1 MSCIRAIFDG
11 IYSGM
16 YATYGYLMFQ
26 RKKCFILNWE
36 TPELRINHKKKHA
49 DEPRLNAT
57 WSNQIYQI
65 HQINQPSLWK
75 KKNSLLK
82 ISKASVKLQFT
93 TNFKAFL
100 VNKTFSVGIKWEHWP
115 EMS

>member
-1 MSCIRAIFDG
+1 MSCIQAIFDG

-57 WSNQIYQI
+57 
-65 HQINQPSLWK
+65 
-75 KKNSLLK
+75 
-82 ISKASVKLQFT
+82 
-93 TNFKAFL
+93 
-100 VNKTFSVGIKWEHWP
+100 
-115 EMS
+115 